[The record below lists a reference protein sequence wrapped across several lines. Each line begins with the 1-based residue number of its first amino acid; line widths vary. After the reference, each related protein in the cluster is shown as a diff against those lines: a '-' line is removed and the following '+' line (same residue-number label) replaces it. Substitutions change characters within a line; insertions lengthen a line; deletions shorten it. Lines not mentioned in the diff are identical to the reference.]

1 MNEQSRSILLA
12 ICGLLFIFIFYFA
25 FSQTRIARLHQIE
38 VPLEVILSQ
47 ADSVRQASPLA
58 GTTMKRTVRLR
69 YDKDVQ
75 RHVLYELPPDS
86 SLHQMPLAWWEIGW
100 DGKHEDESGEK
111 KSAGLSLRYDLR
123 GNLLRYAIKAPD
135 LDLGAHL
142 SEPAAIA
149 AMWDYF
155 ATTAFD
161 TTGLVIENKSLK
173 QEGQTSTFNF
183 KLQRPSTRVSGLQE
197 NFEVDIQGERIT
209 HFSHFL
215 SLDKEVKQKG
225 KAEKLSGDVLGI
237 ATAVTVFAL
246 AVFFIVVFVRRMR
259 HDELEYR
266 WARWL
271 GLVTFVAMFV
281 GVAIQS
287 YPEWVG
293 VLIGGIMAG
302 VMMGTINLILFAT
315 NESASRDIWPEKLA
329 LWDVL
334 FRGYL
339 RVRELG
345 IAILNTIFM
354 AGSTLIAVAAFIWI
368 TEKLRVGYLQVDP
381 DAYDL
386 LVSPFDTLP
395 NFGMQIFTGLIMS
408 LLLLYLW
415 AAFLRPRLRKNLLYG
430 GVLTLSLAM
439 LAMHVL
445 YIEPTY
451 LSALFV
457 LPLCMLWSYFIIRY
471 DMFTIFAGLTLLYLL
486 HAVVGFGLY
495 PASIG
500 STTGLLILLLL
511 LAYVTA
517 GVLLSFSNRRLV
529 EIDEYVPEYIGRIA
543 ERERM
548 RKELEIARKIQL
560 QFLPQRE
567 PEYPHLDISS
577 ICKPAMEVG
586 GDYYDFF
593 SDSDRYMSVV
603 VGDVSGKGIS
613 AAFYMTMAKGI
624 IQTVARRL
632 RAPRL
637 VMSEVNA
644 VFYENSA
651 REVFISAIYGLFD
664 MQERQL
670 TFARA
675 GHNPLVMHKRKGEQP
690 ELLNPR
696 GLAIGLDSGTIFNR
710 TIEETTVPIESGDV
724 FVFYTDGLSEAMDK
738 TGEEFGE
745 ERLLQLIT
753 QLGEKSAQE
762 VRDTIKREVDRF
774 CKGAEQH
781 DDFTMVVV
789 RVAGIPPEAKA
800 REKAATAI
808 AQE

>member
-1 MNEQSRSILLA
+1 MNEQSRTLLLA
-12 ICGLLFIFIFYFA
+12 VFGLLFIFIFYYT
-25 FSQTRIARLHQIE
+25 FSQTRLARLHQIE
-38 VPLEVILSQ
+38 VPLEVILSR
-47 ADSVRQASPLA
+47 ADSVRQASPL
-58 GTTMKRTVRLR
+58 TDLTMKRTVRLR
-69 YDKDVQ
+69 YDKDIQ
-75 RHVLYELPPDS
+75 RHALYELSPDS
-86 SLHQMPLAWWEIGW
+86 SLAQMPLAWWEVSWG
-100 DGKHEDESGEK
+100 GRHEDESGERK
-111 KSAGLSLRYDLR
+111 AAGLSLRYDLR

-135 LDLGAHL
+135 LELGDNL
-142 SEPAAIA
+142 SEAGAIA
-149 AMWDYF
+149 TMWDYF

-161 TTGLVIENKSLK
+161 TAGLTMENKSLK

-183 KLQRPSTRVSGLQE
+183 KLLRPSARDSVLME
-197 NFEVDIQGERIT
+197 NFEIDIQGERIT
-209 HFSHFL
+209 RFSHFL
-215 SLDKEVKQKG
+215 SIDKDAKQKG
-225 KAEKLSGDVLGI
+225 KAEKLAGDILGI
-237 ATAVTVFAL
+237 ATAVVVFCL

-259 HDELEYR
+259 HDELEYK

-271 GLVTFVAMFV
+271 GLVTFVAMFG

-287 YPEWVG
+287 YPDWIG
-293 VLIGGIMAG
+293 MLIGGIMAG
-302 VMMGTINLILFAT
+302 VLMGTINLILFAT
-315 NESASRDIWPEKLA
+315 NESVSRDIWPEKLA

-354 AGSTLIAVAAFIWI
+354 AGSTLILISAFVWL
-368 TEKLRVGYLQVDP
+368 TERLRLGYLQIDP

-386 LVSPFDTLP
+386 LVNPLDSLP
-395 NFGMQIFTGLIMS
+395 NFGMKVFTGLIMS

-445 YIEPTY
+445 YIEPSY

-457 LPLCMLWSYFIIRY
+457 LPLCALWTYFFLRY
-471 DMFTIFAGLTLLYLL
+471 DMFTVFAGLTLLYLL
-486 HAVVGFGLY
+486 HDLAGFGIY
-495 PASIG
+495 PESAGGTS
-500 STTGLLILLLL
+500 GLLIILML
-511 LAYVTA
+511 LAYVVT

-543 ERERM
+543 ERERI

-593 SDSDRYMSVV
+593 SDSERYMSVV

-664 MQERQL
+664 MQEQQL

-696 GLAIGLDSGTIFNR
+696 GLAIGLDSGVIFSK
-710 TIEETTVPIESGDV
+710 TIEETTVPIEPGDV

-738 TGEEFGE
+738 SGEEFGE
-745 ERLLQLIT
+745 ERLLELIT
-753 QLGEKSAQE
+753 QVGEKTARE
-762 VRDTIKREVDRF
+762 LRDTIKREVDRF
-774 CKGAEQH
+774 CKGAEPH

-789 RVAGIPPEAKA
+789 RVASVPRQAPES
-800 REKAATAI
+800 EKAARIMT
-808 AQE
+808 QQ